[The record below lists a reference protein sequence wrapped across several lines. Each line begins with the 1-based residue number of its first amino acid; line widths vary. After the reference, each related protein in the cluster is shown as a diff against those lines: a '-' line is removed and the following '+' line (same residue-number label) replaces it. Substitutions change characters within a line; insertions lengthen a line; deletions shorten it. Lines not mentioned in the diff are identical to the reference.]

1 MVTLQQVQHGLSKYV
16 SNELTSKMTGAQKW
30 IFGAGAELYIGNIGS
45 IFNKLKVHP
54 MVSALG
60 IIDEQD
66 QIDIDKLYN
75 VLLHQ
80 ADNGPMTVDIPLAGA
95 FTFNRSDVEKLYGY
109 IVNRGGLM

>member
-1 MVTLQQVQHGLSKYV
+1 MS
-16 SNELTSKMTGAQKW
+16 GAQKW
-30 IFGAGAELYIGNIGS
+30 IFGAGAELYIGNIAQ

-66 QIDIDKLYN
+66 QIDLDKLYA

-80 ADNGPMTVDIPLAGA
+80 ADQSPMTIDIPMAGA
-95 FTFNRSDVEKLYGY
+95 FTFNRSDVEKLYNY
-109 IVNRGGLM
+109 IVRGGMI